1 MTKIE
6 NWDGVDNTLKRLAEL
21 EVGIAK
27 VNGDSTIKI
36 NEIKNTDFEQED
48 RKVEILNGIE
58 NFPSLVHVCIY
69 LKLIS
74 ES

>member
-36 NEIKNTDFEQED
+36 NEIKKEAVDKAAPLQ
-48 RKVEILNGIE
+48 VEKDALEKQIE
-58 NFPSLVHVCIY
+58 IFCEHNKH
-69 LKLIS
+69 
-74 ES
+74 